1 MYLFGGIGTLL
12 SRDSYRL
19 GSCPVQLEGIEPVR
33 ISLHALEVIFSE
45 VVDGNVYSDDTTTD
59 CPRGSLDSQ
68 TIGFK
73 GNLPNDESWPLSS
86 FVATIG
92 R

>member
-1 MYLFGGIGTLL
+1 MYLFGGIDTLL

-45 VVDGNVYSDDTTTD
+45 AEDGNEY
-59 CPRGSLDSQ
+59 
-68 TIGFK
+68 
-73 GNLPNDESWPLSS
+73 
-86 FVATIG
+86 
-92 R
+92 

>member
-1 MYLFGGIGTLL
+1 MYLVGRVDTLL

-45 VVDGNVYSDDTTTD
+45 AEDGNEY
-59 CPRGSLDSQ
+59 
-68 TIGFK
+68 
-73 GNLPNDESWPLSS
+73 
-86 FVATIG
+86 
-92 R
+92 